1 MDIIVTTAFGTEGV
15 TARELRNLG
24 YEDLTVDNGKIV
36 FQGTPED
43 VARVNMWLRTAAR
56 VLIRVG
62 EFEAKTF
69 EKLFEG
75 VKALPWEDWIPE
87 NGRFPVNGKSVQSTL
102 FSISDCQAITKKAI
116 VEKLKQKYH
125 REIFDETGVEY
136 KIEVALLKD
145 IATLTIDTSGLG
157 LHKRGYRD
165 IVGESPLKETMAA
178 TLILLGYWKKGRIF
192 VDPLCG
198 SGTLPIEAAMIAK
211 NIAPGLNR
219 QFAAEKWNNF
229 DPAVW
234 KKVREEAISLIDEDV
249 PLTIF
254 GSDINPKA
262 VELANFHAEK
272 AGVDDCVSFKRMNV
286 ADFVSKDE
294 YGFIVTNP
302 PYGERLGEE
311 REVIRLYKSMAETFA
326 KLPSWSYGIL
336 TSYENFEKVFGKR
349 ADKKCKL
356 FNGQLLCHYYQY
368 NGPKPPKKLNRR
380 ENV

>member
-69 EKLFEG
+69 EELFEG

-349 ADKKCKL
+349 ADKKRKL

>member
-15 TARELRNLG
+15 TARELRDLG
-24 YEDLTVDNGKIV
+24 YEDITVDNGKII
-36 FQGTPED
+36 FKGEAED
-43 VARVNMWLRTAAR
+43 VVRVNMWLRTAAR

-62 EFEAKTF
+62 EFKALTF
-69 EKLFEG
+69 DDLFEG
-75 VKALPWEDWIPE
+75 VKALPWDEWIPE
-87 NGRFPVNGKSVQSTL
+87 DGCFPVNGKSVQSTL

-125 REIFDETGVEY
+125 CEYFDETGVEY
-136 KIEVALLKD
+136 KIEVSLLKD
-145 IATLTIDTSGLG
+145 VATLTIDTSGSG

-178 TLILLGYWKKGRIF
+178 TLILIGYWKKGRIF

-219 QFAAEKWNNF
+219 KFAAEKWQNF
-229 DPAVW
+229 DPKIWSRA
-234 KKVREEAISLIDEDV
+234 REEAQSLIDEDV

-286 ADFVSKDE
+286 ADFTSRDE
-294 YGFIVTNP
+294 YGFIITNP
-302 PYGERLGEE
+302 PYGERLGDTK
-311 REVIRLYKSMAETFA
+311 EVIALYRSMAKTFD
-326 KLPSWSYGIL
+326 KLPTWSYGIL
-336 TSYENFEKVFGKR
+336 TSYPEFEKVFGKR
-349 ADKKCKL
+349 ADKKRKL
-356 FNGQLLCHYYQY
+356 FNGQLLCQYYQY
-368 NGPKPPKKLNRR
+368 NGPKPPKKSDK
-380 ENV
+380 

>member
-69 EKLFEG
+69 EELFEG
-75 VKALPWEDWIPE
+75 VKALPWEDWLPE
-87 NGRFPVNGKSVQSTL
+87 NGRFPVNGKSVHSTL

-349 ADKKCKL
+349 ADKKRKL

-368 NGPKPPKKLNRR
+368 NGPKPPKKLNQR

>member
-24 YEDLTVDNGKIV
+24 YEDLTVDNGKII
-36 FQGTPED
+36 FQGDAED
-43 VARVNMWLRTAAR
+43 VVRANMWLRTAAR

-62 EFEAKTF
+62 EFKATTF
-69 EKLFEG
+69 EELFEG
-75 VKALPWEDWIPE
+75 VKALPWEEWIPE

-125 REIFDETGVEY
+125 REYFDETGVEY

-178 TLILLGYWKKGRIF
+178 MLILLGYWKKGRIF

-219 QFAAEKWNNF
+219 HFAAEKWGNF
-229 DPAVW
+229 SPDIW
-234 KKVREEAISLIDEDV
+234 KKAREEAASMIDEDV

-272 AGVDDCVSFKRMNV
+272 AGVDDCVSFKQMNV
-286 ADFVSKDE
+286 ANFASKDE
-294 YGFIVTNP
+294 YGFIITNP

-311 REVIRLYKSMAETFA
+311 REVIRLYTSMGEAFA

-336 TSYENFEKVFGKR
+336 TSYVNFEKVFGKKS
-349 ADKKCKL
+349 DKKRKL

-368 NGPKPPKKLNRR
+368 NGPKPPKNF
-380 ENV
+380 N